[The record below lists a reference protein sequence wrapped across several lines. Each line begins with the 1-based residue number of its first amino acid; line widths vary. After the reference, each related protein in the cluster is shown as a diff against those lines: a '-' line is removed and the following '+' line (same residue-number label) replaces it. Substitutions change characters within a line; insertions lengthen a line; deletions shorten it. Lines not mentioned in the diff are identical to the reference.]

1 MNILLLGS
9 GGREHALAWKLA
21 QSPKLTKLY
30 IAPGNAGTSSCGIN
44 IDMSV
49 GDFEAIAEFVKERDI
64 QMIVVGPEAPLVDGL
79 TDFFL
84 ENEELKNIIVIGPSK
99 AGAMLEGSKA
109 YAKQFM
115 KNNNIPTAAYA
126 YFERSS
132 MDTGLMFIE
141 AQTPPIVLKADGLAA
156 GKGVLICKTV
166 EEAKEEFKNML
177 EGKFGD
183 ASTKVVIEQFLSGSE
198 FSVFALTDGTTY
210 KLLPTAKDYKKV
222 GEGDTGLNTGGMGA
236 ISPVPFVEAV
246 LMQKVEDQIVK
257 PTIEGLLKENINYKG
272 FIYFGLINVN
282 GDPFVIEYNVRL
294 GDPETE
300 VVLPRLRS
308 DLLELFQA
316 VDDGSLSDKE
326 IVINKQVAT
335 TVVLTSGGYPGS
347 YEKGKAI
354 RGLEYIDDSIV
365 FHAGTIEE
373 EGKILTS
380 GGRVLTVTTLAD
392 DLNQA
397 LQISNKNA
405 GIIEFEN
412 KYYRKDIGFDLQ

>member
-1 MNILLLGS
+1 MS
-9 GGREHALAWKLA
+9 DPAL
-21 QSPKLTKLY
+21 
-30 IAPGNAGTSSCGIN
+30 
-44 IDMSV
+44 
-49 GDFEAIAEFVKERDI
+49 
-64 QMIVVGPEAPLVDGL
+64 PEPRRRRQ
-79 TDFFL
+79 
-84 ENEELKNIIVIGPSK
+84 PW
-99 AGAMLEGSKA
+99 
-109 YAKQFM
+109 
-115 KNNNIPTAAYA
+115 
-126 YFERSS
+126 
-132 MDTGLMFIE
+132 
-141 AQTPPIVLKADGLAA
+141 
-156 GKGVLICKTV
+156 
-166 EEAKEEFKNML
+166 
-177 EGKFGD
+177 
-183 ASTKVVIEQFLSGSE
+183 
-198 FSVFALTDGTTY
+198 
-210 KLLPTAKDYKKV
+210 
-222 GEGDTGLNTGGMGA
+222 
-236 ISPVPFVEAV
+236 
-246 LMQKVEDQIVK
+246 
-257 PTIEGLLKENINYKG
+257 
-272 FIYFGLINVN
+272 
-282 GDPFVIEYNVRL
+282 
-294 GDPETE
+294 
-300 VVLPRLRS
+300 PRLRS